1 MIEIHIPQ
9 SLSLNQFLSLHEIYQ
24 KYEHEEE
31 TVIPKHTIYFFG
43 QAGMSRKNRLS
54 FVREKRDDRNRASTA
69 RRRRK
74 ELERSSEV
82 SL

>member
-1 MIEIHIPQ
+1 MPQ
-9 SLSLNQFLSLHEIYQ
+9 SLSFNQFLSLHEIYQ
-24 KYEHEEE
+24 KYGHDEE
-31 TVIPKHTIYFFG
+31 TIIPKYTIYFFG
-43 QAGMSRKNRLS
+43 QARMSRKDRLL